1 MRRPSIRSLAGGAAG
16 IAAGAIVGVVLTADS
31 AAGPPAVPNP
41 PALIDAAHVP
51 PLLRLP
57 GEPVR
62 LRYSIV
68 CTPRDDGLPCAG
80 SGIVY
85 IRGGEGGQFRPLALR
100 RGVDSKDG
108 RYYVDVPPEL
118 ASSPGGFSYY
128 AVLRDDSTGATM
140 TVPSG
145 GAAAP
150 QASLPLHGAIAV
162 DLGRHLFGR
171 VRAPDARIAEA
182 SWGSAPQDV
191 GLAGSR
197 ELGYS
202 GPSSFDVEPD
212 GTVDLLDSVNGRV
225 MRWENGRRGTVPL
238 GNAAELADFAVEPD
252 GSFDVLEPRGTLRT
266 VRPDGTP
273 KWSQR
278 LADRTWA
285 KLAHGPAGPVVL
297 QQPSEQW
304 MPVASQGAPLTRSAQ
319 AHAARDGKPLADGR
333 DVVVE
338 RVGEGELRVA
348 ETAGGSTAL
357 RAWRITSDTPLG
369 EVQLAEPE
377 GARMIVVTK
386 TYADDRDEF
395 VVLILDRTGLAESFS
410 VASGSWT
417 ETAPLARFRLSPA
430 GLYRLRTTES
440 GVSIDRF
447 DLEVP
452 R

>member
-16 IAAGAIVGVVLTADS
+16 IASGVIAGVVLTAVS
-31 AAGPPAVPNP
+31 AAGPPAVPKL

-51 PLLRLP
+51 RLLRLP

-68 CTPRDDGLPCAG
+68 CAPRDDGLPCDG
-80 SGIVY
+80 SGTVY
-85 IRGGEGGQFRPLALR
+85 IRDGGGGQFRPLALR
-100 RGVDSKDG
+100 RGDDSKEG
-108 RYYVDVPPEL
+108 RYYIDVPPEL
-118 ASSPGGFSYY
+118 ASSAAGFSYY
-128 AVLRDDSTGATM
+128 AVLRDDSSGATV

-145 GAAAP
+145 GADAP
-150 QASLPLHGAIAV
+150 QLSLLLRDAIPV

-171 VRAPDARIAEA
+171 VRAPDAQVAEA
-182 SWGSAPQDV
+182 SWGAAPQDV

-202 GPSSFDVEPD
+202 GPSSFDVEPH

-225 MRWENGRRGTVPL
+225 MRWEKGRREVVPL
-238 GNAAELADFAVEPD
+238 GGAAELADFAVEDD
-252 GSFDVLEPRGTLRT
+252 GGFDVLEPRGTLRAF
-266 VRPDGTP
+266 RPDGTP
-273 KWSQR
+273 RWSQK

-285 KLAHGPAGPVVL
+285 KLAHGPSGPVVL

-304 MPVASQGAPLTRSAQ
+304 MPVAGRGAPLARSAQ
-319 AHAARDGKPLADGR
+319 AHAAHDGKPLANGDE
-333 DVVVE
+333 VVVE

-348 ETAGGSTAL
+348 ETAGRSTTL

-369 EVQLAEPE
+369 EVQLAEPY
-377 GARMIVVTK
+377 GPRMVVVTK
-386 TYADDRDEF
+386 TYTDDRDEF
-395 VVLILDRTGLAESFS
+395 VVLMLDRTGLAGRFS
-410 VASGSWT
+410 VAADSWT
-417 ETAPLARFRLSPA
+417 ETAPLARFRLA
-430 GLYRLRTTES
+430 AGGLYRLRTTES
-440 GVSIDRF
+440 GASIDRF